1 MSSSIQAFL
10 DMIEGIGGGCAT
22 IGRALAVRL
31 NVPYHEDREGERL
44 LGHRLREVPREEAIE
59 QGLLSQRRYRL
70 PGGDLCDTD
79 EFLSGAEQLTEEVWT
94 RDNWPTSYN
103 DVPGAIGRL
112 QHGIAGVYFHRP
124 SMNLVLID
132 SMGEKVGIRSTKL
145 TGPFGLQTEAIREG
159 LLMLGRLKGP
169 GTA

>member
-10 DMIEGIGGGCAT
+10 SMIEGIGGGCAT

-44 LGHRLREVPREEAIE
+44 LGHRLKEVPLGVAIE
-59 QGLLSQRRYRL
+59 LLPSQRYRL
-70 PGGDLCDTD
+70 SNGDVSQRY
-79 EFLSGAEQLTEEVWT
+79 ESGAEQLTEEVWT

-103 DVPGAIGRL
+103 DVPGAIRKL
-112 QHGIAGVYFHRP
+112 QHGIAGVYYHRP

-132 SMGEKVGIRSTKL
+132 TMGEKVGIRSTKL
-145 TGPFGLQTEAIREG
+145 TGPFGLQDEAILEG
-159 LLMLGRLKGP
+159 LKMLGRLKGP